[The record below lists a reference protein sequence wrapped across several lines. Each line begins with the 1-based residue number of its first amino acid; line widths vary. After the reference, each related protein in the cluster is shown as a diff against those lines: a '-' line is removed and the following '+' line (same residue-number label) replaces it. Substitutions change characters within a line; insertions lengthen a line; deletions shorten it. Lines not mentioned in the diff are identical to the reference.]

1 MRYFLSVAYQG
12 TRYAGFQIQ
21 EGQETIQSEVT
32 RALKTLFR
40 EAFLLTG
47 SSRTDA
53 GVHALQN
60 FFHFDSSEILT
71 ARHRYN
77 LNAILPADIAVT
89 GIYEVPENAHCR
101 FDATE
106 RVYKYLIYRQK
117 NPFLTNRGWLYPYP
131 LNLEILDRLS
141 VILME
146 YEDFSSFSKRNTQ
159 VFTYRC
165 AISSAFWTENGNGE
179 LEFHIRSNR
188 FLRGMIRGIVGTMI
202 RIARAEE
209 TMTSAVDKFRAVI
222 EAKDCSK
229 ADFTTPARGLYLME
243 VNYPEGLL
251 KVIEGNA

>member
-21 EGQETIQSEVT
+21 DGQETIQSQVT
-32 RALKTLFR
+32 KALETLFR
-40 EAFLLTG
+40 ETFVLTG
-47 SSRTDA
+47 SSRTDS
-53 GVHALQN
+53 GVHAYQN
-60 FFHFDSSEILT
+60 YFHFDTGIALS

-77 LNAILPADIAVT
+77 LNAILPGDIAVT
-89 GIYEVPENAHCR
+89 GIFQVADNAHCR

-106 RVYKYLIYRQK
+106 RVYKYLIYKQK
-117 NPFLTNRGWLYPYP
+117 NPFLANRGWLYPYP
-131 LNLEILDRLS
+131 LHLEILEHLCVVLR
-141 VILME
+141 E

-159 VFTYRC
+159 VFTYDC
-165 AISSAFWTENGNGE
+165 AISSAYWEAKGNDE

-202 RIARAEE
+202 RIARMEQTIAEAE
-209 TMTSAVDKFRAVI
+209 AMFRAVI

-229 ADFTTPARGLYLME
+229 ADFSTPARGLYLME

-251 KVIEGNA
+251 KAVERNE